1 MTNSKQFDNLKLK
14 DIQLRKATIKD
25 ISKVALV
32 LNKSYNISSIKE
44 GEEVFL
50 EELKKNHTYL
60 LAEKNS
66 EILGITTY
74 IIHGLPKHGLAEL
87 DRIAVMPNFRNL
99 GIGKLLFAE
108 LINSLKN
115 DYISKN
121 SKLRKLFGLPD
132 SSQNSF
138 QQNLVESGDA
148 DSVTLETYKRST
160 DNPILNTI
168 LTEKFSS
175 QFQTTCSG
183 SGTDCIIST
192 YSMFDKYFNSY
203 FSAEQ
208 VLLFV

>member
-121 SKLRKLFGLPD
+121 SKLRKLYLLTHEDNLLARAFYEKLGLKYETTL
-132 SSQNSF
+132 NSHY
-138 QQNLVESGDA
+138 
-148 DSVTLETYKRST
+148 YK
-160 DNPILNTI
+160 DKN
-168 LTEKFSS
+168 E
-175 QFQTTCSG
+175 CV
-183 SGTDCIIST
+183 
-192 YSMFDKYFNSY
+192 YSIFFD
-203 FSAEQ
+203 
-208 VLLFV
+208 